1 MIQLPGSGSPSKI
14 ACLHSGFQ
22 ERSRLR
28 HRGAV
33 GTVWALCGH
42 AGGQRSEKVVQDM
55 LCTTVHMW
63 RRPVKDTDEGL
74 KVVNQVPAA
83 KSLPGLL
90 FGHKTLQ
97 QDLHQMLHVG
107 HKLGIQLCH

>member
-1 MIQLPGSGSPSKI
+1 MYMIQLPGSGSPSKI
-14 ACLHSGFQ
+14 ACLHTGFQ

-33 GTVWALCGH
+33 GTVWAC
-42 AGGQRSEKVVQDM
+42 RWSEVRESCSRQI
-55 LCTTVHMW
+55 
-63 RRPVKDTDEGL
+63 KDTDEGL
-74 KVVNQVPAA
+74 KVVNQVPAT

-107 HKLGIQLCH
+107 HKLGIQLSD